1 MYNHPGV
8 FIEEI
13 PSGVRPISAA
23 STSIPIFI
31 GAAKNGPIGDPQFL
45 LTWDDYKTAF
55 GGISDEADALGLSV
69 SSFYANGGGAAYAV
83 RLADGALSS
92 TMPAGEMFGPLGGT
106 MAAANVLS
114 IEAANPGVWG
124 DSVSVQVENSN
135 GQTFTLKVVLTGE
148 EVITETFTNL
158 TMNDKSANFVG
169 TAINNNSQ
177 LIRAEYA
184 PDVADGTK
192 FLNGTMTSAAGGNIA
207 YDQVLEG
214 DTLKIE
220 FDNLGAFE
228 MTFPAPTAPGYTQ
241 AKVRTAILD
250 AVAALGPQPNYQDFA
265 ITAAVDSMIFTS
277 GVANASSKIKVF
289 PGKVASLLRMGPGEG
304 VARNGDFDVVPID
317 MVAPVLL
324 AGGDDGADPVKGDFQ
339 DFMGDAL
346 MKLRDVSIIILP
358 GRDYV
363 ADKDIVD
370 VAISHCEATKN
381 RMVIVDPPG
390 GTELRTGADVD
401 TLGLST
407 STYAVLYYPH
417 LKVSNPFFDPDK
429 NPTAPPT
436 LVIGAS
442 GAMAGLWAKID
453 GRRGVWKAPAGIG
466 TALLGIAG
474 VSYDVIDGIQD
485 QLNPLGINCIRKLP
499 RFNHVVWGA
508 RTLAT
513 NSVPEWRY
521 VPIRRTAIM
530 IERSVYDGIQWAVFE
545 PNNHILWGSLRL
557 NIETFMDGLFRAG
570 AFQGEKASDAYFV
583 RCGLGDTMTQGD
595 IDAGRVIAIVGFAPL
610 KPAEFVI
617 IRIQQKVGQQ

>member
-8 FIEEI
+8 YIEEI

-31 GAAKNGPIGDPQFL
+31 GAAKNGPIGDAQFL
-45 LTWDDYKTAF
+45 LSWDDYKKAF
-55 GGISDEADALGLSV
+55 GGISDDTDALGLSV
-69 SSFYANGGGAAYAV
+69 SSFYANGGGTAYAV
-83 RLADGALSS
+83 RLADGALTSA
-92 TMPAGEMFGPLGGT
+92 MPANSMPGRVGGT
-106 MAAANVLS
+106 IAAANVLT
-114 IEAANPGVWG
+114 IEASNPGAWG
-124 DSVSVQVENSN
+124 DSITVQVVNSD
-135 GQTFTLKVVLTGE
+135 GQTFTLQVVQTGE
-148 EVITETFTNL
+148 DVISETFANL

-169 TAINNNSQ
+169 SVVNNNSN
-177 LIRAEYA
+177 LIRAEYS

-192 FLNGTMTSAAGGNIA
+192 FLKGTLASADSDPIA
-207 YDQVLEG
+207 FEQVVEG

-220 FDNLGAFE
+220 LDNLGAFE
-228 MTFPAPTAPGYTQ
+228 MTFPAPAGGSYNHT
-241 AKVRTAILD
+241 KVRTAIVD
-250 AVAALGPQPNYQDFA
+250 AVKTFGPQGNFQDFA
-265 ITAAVDSMIFTS
+265 GNSSATSISFTS
-277 GVANASSKIKVF
+277 GVSSATSKVKIY
-289 PGKVASLLRMGPGEG
+289 PGKVASLLRIAPGQG
-304 VARNGDFDVVPID
+304 VAQNGDFDVVPPD
-317 MVAPVLL
+317 MPSPELL
-324 AGGDDGADPVKGDFQ
+324 TGGDDGAAPVKADYQ
-339 DFMGDAL
+339 AFMGEGL
-346 MKLRDVSIIILP
+346 MKLRDVSIIVLP

-363 ADKDIVD
+363 NDKDIVD
-370 VAISHCEATKN
+370 AAISHCEATKS

-390 GTELRTGADVD
+390 DAELRTGADVAA
-401 TLGLST
+401 LGLST
-407 STYAVLYYPH
+407 STYSVLYYPY
-417 LKVSNPFFDPDK
+417 LKVSNPFFNPDK

-436 LVIGAS
+436 LTIAPS
-442 GAMAGLWAKID
+442 GAMAGLWAKTD
-453 GRRGVWKAPAGIG
+453 ARRGVWKAPAGIETG
-466 TALLGIAG
+466 LLGIAG
-474 VSYDVIDGIQD
+474 VRFDVLDGIQD

-530 IERSVYDGIQWAVFE
+530 IERSIYDGIQWAVFE

-557 NIETFMDGLFRAG
+557 NMETFMDSLFRAG

-617 IRIQQKVGQQ
+617 VRIQQKVGQQ

>member
-1 MYNHPGV
+1 MYKHPGV
-8 FIEEI
+8 YIEEI

-31 GAAKNGPIGDPQFL
+31 GAAKNGPIGDAQFL
-45 LTWDDYKTAF
+45 LSWDDYKTAF
-55 GGISDEADALGLSV
+55 GGISDDADALGLSV
-69 SSFYANGGGAAYAV
+69 SSFYANGGGTAYAV
-83 RLADGALSS
+83 RLADGALSA
-92 TMPAGEMFGPLGGT
+92 TMPAASMVGRVGGT
-106 MAAANVLS
+106 MAAANVLA
-114 IEAANPGVWG
+114 IEAANPGAWG
-124 DSVSVQVENSN
+124 DNVTVQIDNSD
-135 GQTFTLKVVLTGE
+135 GVTFTLKVVLTGDD
-148 EVITETFTNL
+148 VVSETFTNL

-169 TAINNNSQ
+169 TAIANNSN

-192 FLNGTMTSAAGGNIA
+192 FLNGTLTSAAGPNID
-207 YDQVLEG
+207 YTQVLEG

-228 MTFPAPTAPGYTQ
+228 LIFPAPTAPGFTQ

-250 AVAALGPQPNYQDFA
+250 AVAALGPQPNFQSFA
-265 ITAAVDSMIFTS
+265 IAAAADSMIFTS
-277 GVANASSKIKVF
+277 GVASASSKIKVF
-289 PGKVASLLRMGPGEG
+289 PGKVASLLRLAPGEG
-304 VARNGDFDVVPID
+304 VAENGDFDVVPVN
-317 MVAPVLL
+317 MGAPVLL
-324 AGGDDGADPVKGDFQ
+324 TGGDDGADPVKSNFE

-346 MKLRDVSIIILP
+346 MKLRDVSIIVLP

-370 VAISHCEATKN
+370 VAISHCEATKS
-381 RMVIVDPPG
+381 RMVIVDPPA
-390 GTELRTGADVD
+390 GTELKTGTDVD
-401 TLGLST
+401 ALGLST

-442 GAMAGLWAKID
+442 GAMAGLWAKTD
-453 GRRGVWKAPAGIG
+453 ARRGVWKAPAGIA
-466 TALLGIAG
+466 TALLGTAG
-474 VSYDVIDGIQD
+474 VTFDVIDGIQD
-485 QLNPLGINCIRKLP
+485 QLNPLGVNCIRKLP

-513 NSVPEWRY
+513 NAAPEWRY

-530 IERSVYDGIQWAVFE
+530 IERSVYEGIQWAVFE

-570 AFQGEKASDAYFV
+570 AFQGEKATDAYFV
-583 RCGLGDTMTQGD
+583 RCDLGDTMTQGD
-595 IDAGRVIAIVGFAPL
+595 IDAGRVIAIIGFAPL

-617 IRIQQKVGQQ
+617 VRIQQKVGQQ